1 MTPALSTYVGARSY
15 SARNESG
22 GKDHPMSSKLNPYI
36 TYAGNAREA
45 MEFYQAALGGE
56 LEVNTFGEYGDAGPD
71 GDKIMHANLETPDGF
86 TLMASDTPPGM
97 ESSVGSS
104 ITVSLSGD
112 DGDKLQGYW
121 DKLTEGAEIAMPLEQ
136 QIWGDVFG
144 QFTDRFGIQWMV
156 NITGTAEPV
165 AGL

>member
-1 MTPALSTYVGARSY
+1 MA
-15 SARNESG
+15 
-22 GKDHPMSSKLNPYI
+22 SKLNPYI
-36 TYAGNAREA
+36 TFAGNAREA
-45 MEFYQAALGGE
+45 MEFYQSALGGQ

-97 ESSVGSS
+97 EASSGSS

-112 DGDKLQGYW
+112 DTDQLRGYW
-121 DKLTEGAEIAMPLEQ
+121 GKLSEGGDILMPLERQ
-136 QIWGDVFG
+136 VWGDEFG

-156 NITGTAEPV
+156 NITGAAPE
-165 AGL
+165 